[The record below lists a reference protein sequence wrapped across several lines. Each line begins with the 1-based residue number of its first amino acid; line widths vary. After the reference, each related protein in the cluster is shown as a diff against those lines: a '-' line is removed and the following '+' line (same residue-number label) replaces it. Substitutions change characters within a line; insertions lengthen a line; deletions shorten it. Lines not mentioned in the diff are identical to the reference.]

1 MRQLARGSD
10 NGNAKLTP
18 EQALD
23 VHLLARSKRYW
34 RRELAE
40 AFGISQSEVS
50 LIEHRRRW
58 RWLLSNEGNEM
69 TDDKTK
75 DAEFEARLAA
85 SEKRVAELEAKLR
98 GERPAPFK
106 PEPYQPRDYTAGAS
120 MDADTKRELAKS
132 FPADLVRDLR
142 ADAFK
147 PNPVTGTSQA
157 QLTKGGN
164 DRVQIQRGTGWQDER
179 KIEPP
184 PGVALADRLM
194 DMQDAIDKADL
205 QRRLGTTAK
214 TKE

>member
-1 MRQLARGSD
+1 MRQIARGPH
-10 NGNAKLTP
+10 NGNAKLTC

-34 RRELAE
+34 QRELAE

-58 RWLLSNEGNEM
+58 RWLLNNEGNEM

-106 PEPYQPRDYTAGAS
+106 PEPYRPIDYTAGAT
-120 MDADTKRELAKS
+120 MDNETKRELAKA

-142 ADAFK
+142 ADALR

-164 DRVQIQRGTGWQDER
+164 DRVQIQRGSGWVDA
-179 KIEPP
+179 KPLTSP
-184 PGVALADRLM
+184 PGLNYVDQQLDAQDRI
-194 DMQDAIDKADL
+194 DAAE
-205 QRRLGTTAK
+205 RRKLF
-214 TKE
+214 KE

>member
-34 RRELAE
+34 QRELAE

-50 LIEHRRRW
+50 LIEHRRRR
-58 RWLLSNEGNEM
+58 RWLLNNEGNEM

-106 PEPYQPRDYTAGAS
+106 PEPYRPIDYTAGAT
-120 MDADTKRELAKS
+120 MDNETKCELAKA

-142 ADAFK
+142 ADALR

-164 DRVQIQRGTGWQDER
+164 DRVQIQRGSGWVDA
-179 KIEPP
+179 KPLTSP
-184 PGVALADRLM
+184 PGLNYVDQQLDGQDRI
-194 DMQDAIDKADL
+194 DAAE
-205 QRRLGTTAK
+205 RRKLF
-214 TKE
+214 KE